1 MRSQLWDANFWNKSN
16 GGHGTMFQFEPGK
29 APITLTD
36 AAVAR
41 ARALMDRNGDEKVL
55 GLRVGVKSKGCSGL
69 SYFVE
74 YATEQKKFED
84 KVEEKGVTLFIDPTA
99 IMFIIGSEMDY
110 QEDKMFSG
118 FVFNNP
124 NETGRC
130 GCGESFSVG

>member
-1 MRSQLWDANFWNKSN
+1 
-16 GGHGTMFQFEPGK
+16 MFQFEPGK
-29 APITLTD
+29 APITMTD
-36 AAVAR
+36 AAVER
-41 ARALMDRNGDEKVL
+41 ARLLMDKSGDEKIL
-55 GLRVGVKSKGCSGL
+55 GLRVGVKSRGCSGL

-99 IMFIIGSEMDY
+99 VMFILGSEMDY
-110 QEDKMFSG
+110 KEDKMFSG

-124 NETGRC
+124 NETSRC

>member
-1 MRSQLWDANFWNKSN
+1 
-16 GGHGTMFQFEPGK
+16 MFQFEPGK

-36 AAVAR
+36 AAVER
-41 ARALMDRNGDEKVL
+41 ARALMSKSGDEKVL

-99 IMFIIGSEMDY
+99 
-110 QEDKMFSG
+110 
-118 FVFNNP
+118 VFA
-124 NETGRC
+124 
-130 GCGESFSVG
+130 S

>member
-1 MRSQLWDANFWNKSN
+1 
-16 GGHGTMFQFEPGK
+16 MFQFEPGK

-36 AAVAR
+36 AAVER
-41 ARALMDRNGDEKVL
+41 ARLLMDKSGDEKIL
-55 GLRVGVKSKGCSGL
+55 GLRIGVKSRGCSGL

-99 IMFIIGSEMDY
+99 VMFILGSEMDY
-110 QEDKMFSG
+110 KEDKMFSG

-124 NETGRC
+124 NETSRC

>member
-1 MRSQLWDANFWNKSN
+1 
-16 GGHGTMFQFEPGK
+16 MFQFEPGK
-29 APITLTD
+29 APITMTD

-41 ARALMDRNGDEKVL
+41 ARALMDRKGDDEQVL
-55 GLRVGVKSKGCSGL
+55 GLRVGVSSKGCSGL
-69 SYFVE
+69 RYFVE